1 MLVLDAVL
9 TGAKGMNLWSSFR
22 GAPPQRK
29 ARLYTSLVER
39 SLASHVSGV
48 LVPTAE
54 PFLYTIS
61 LTAMQGVGLLPTL
74 EAAAIDALDRV
85 RARVA

>member
-39 SLASHVSGV
+39 SLAANVSA
-48 LVPTAE
+48 VP
-54 PFLYTIS
+54 
-61 LTAMQGVGLLPTL
+61 
-74 EAAAIDALDRV
+74 
-85 RARVA
+85 